1 MNAEQAKIL
10 GQKGENIACDYLASK
25 GFSIAERNWR
35 FGRIEID
42 IICHTQ
48 DFIIFIEVKTRE
60 NRFLG
65 EPWEAVTR
73 SKQRRIIKAADAYLI
88 ENDIP
93 LGARFDI
100 ISIVH
105 NQKITDIEHLEDA
118 YYAML

>member
-1 MNAEQAKIL
+1 MNAEQAKVL
-10 GQKGENIACDYLASK
+10 GLKGENIACDYLIAK
-25 GFSIAERNWR
+25 GYHIAERNWR
-35 FGRIEID
+35 YGRIEID
-42 IICHTQ
+42 IICHVA
-48 DFIIFIEVKTRE
+48 DMIIFIEVKTRE
-60 NRFLG
+60 NRYLG

-73 SKQRRIIKAADAYLI
+73 AKQRRIIKAADAYLI
-88 ENDIP
+88 GNDIL